1 MAIVSAREILLDAM
15 WLVTADSAAGQFF
28 ELRVDVKVRA
38 AKRAGI
44 RFISVADETTFGF
57 V

>member
-1 MAIVSAREILLDAM
+1 M

-38 AKRAGI
+38 ARRAGI